1 MAEQSS
7 FDAGQAR
14 DAGER
19 LRAARESSGLS
30 LAEVGTRL
38 HMPVRIVQ
46 TLEAGD
52 WQQLGA
58 PVFVRG
64 QLRSYAK
71 LVKVDLEPLLD
82 QVRMA
87 PVQPVQLV
95 SRSHTSRF
103 QRLAESVGRRAV
115 YVVMTAALAI
125 PVWLATQSHFG
136 KDPGATASLDAPPP
150 VPATAAEAA
159 PNNAAPIAASL
170 TPLPRAEAPALKL
183 VFNAD
188 SWLTATTA
196 DGNSLEKGLVKA
208 GEQRSYRAGEI
219 ARLVIGNAAAVEVQ
233 QTGSTVDV
241 TPYVR
246 GNVARLAV
254 SSDGS
259 LAPVAN

>member
-14 DAGER
+14 NAGES
-19 LRAARESSGLS
+19 LRAAREAAGMS
-30 LAEVGTRL
+30 LAEVGAQL
-38 HMPVRIVQ
+38 HMQVRIVQ
-46 TLEAGD
+46 ALEAGD
-52 WQQLGA
+52 WQRLGA

-64 QLRSYAK
+64 QLRSYAR
-71 LVKVDLEPLLD
+71 LMKVDLEPLLD

-95 SRSHTSRF
+95 SRSHTSHF
-103 QRLAESVGRRAV
+103 QRIAESIGRRAV
-115 YVVMTAALAI
+115 YAVMTVALVI

-136 KDPGATASLDAPPP
+136 KDPRATASLDAPPP
-150 VPATAAEAA
+150 APASAA

-183 VFNAD
+183 VFAAD
-188 SWLTATTA
+188 SWLTATAA

-233 QTGSTVDV
+233 QAGSTVDV
-241 TPYVR
+241 MPYVR

>member
-19 LRAARESSGLS
+19 LRTARESAGLS
-30 LAEVGTRL
+30 LVEVGTRL

-52 WQQLGA
+52 WGQLGA

-64 QLRSYAK
+64 QLRCYAK
-71 LVKVDLEPLLD
+71 LVKIDLEPLLD

-87 PVQPVQLV
+87 PVQPAQLV

-103 QRLAESVGRRAV
+103 QRVAESVGRRAV

-136 KDPGATASLDAPPP
+136 KDPRATASLDAPPLAAATT
-150 VPATAAEAA
+150 ATA
-159 PNNAAPIAASL
+159 PNTAAPIAASL
-170 TPLPRAEAPALKL
+170 TPLPRAETPALKL
-183 VFNAD
+183 IFNAD
-188 SWLTATTA
+188 SWLTASTA

-259 LAPVAN
+259 LALVAN